1 MQDKNEQ
8 MAIKIAGQVAQS
20 GGRTFYV
27 GGLVRDHLLGI
38 ENKDIDIEIHGV
50 PADRLKEILSGL
62 GEVTVMGAS
71 FGIFGLRHYEVDI
84 AMPRMENA
92 TGRGHKDFEIVTD
105 PFLGPEKAALRRD
118 FTMNALMEDVLT
130 GEILDFFGG
139 RKDLAEGVIRHVNA
153 ETFVEDPLRVLRAA
167 QFAAR
172 FGFRIADETIALSK
186 TMDLSALSMERI
198 TGELEKALMKAERPS
213 VFFEELRRMEQLHT
227 WFPEMKD
234 LIAVPQPPSHHPEGD
249 VWNHT
254 MLVLNEAAGLRSAA
268 KEPRYFMYAA
278 LVHDF
283 GKPVTTEVIDGKI
296 HSYEHEKE
304 GLPVVSKFISRL
316 TSETALAKYV
326 LNMTELHMKPNIL
339 AAQNSGRKSFMKLFD
354 RSVCPEDLLLL
365 AKADYLGRD
374 LTCRDYPEENVL
386 REMLAVYNDLMS
398 RPYVQ
403 GRDLVAAGIAPG
415 PLFKE
420 ALDYGHR
427 LRLAGVPK
435 EQALPQVL
443 ALIRRSA
450 GS

>member
-1 MQDKNEQ
+1 MQNKNEQ
-8 MAIKIAGQVAQS
+8 MAVKIARQVALS

-27 GGLVRDHLLGI
+27 GGLVRDRLLGI
-38 ENKDIDIEIHGV
+38 ENKDIDIEIHGI
-50 PADRLKEILSGL
+50 PAEELKNILSGL

-71 FGIFGLRHYEVDI
+71 FGIYGLRHYEVDI
-84 AMPRMENA
+84 ALPRMENA
-92 TGRGHKDFEIVTD
+92 IGRGHKDFEVITD
-105 PFLGPEKAALRRD
+105 PFIGPEKAALRRD
-118 FTMNALMEDVLT
+118 FTINAMMEDVLT

-139 RKDLAEGVIRHVNA
+139 REDLEKGIIRHVNA

-167 QFAAR
+167 QFASR
-172 FGFRIADETIALSK
+172 FGFRIAEETISLGK

-198 TGELEKALMKAERPS
+198 TGELEKALLKAGQPS

-227 WFPEMKD
+227 WFPEMED
-234 LIAVPQPPSHHPEGD
+234 LIGVAQPPSHHPEGD

-254 MLVLNEAAGLRSAA
+254 MLVLNEAAGLRALA
-268 KEPRYFMYAA
+268 GEPRYFMYAA

-283 GKPVTTEVIDGKI
+283 GKAVTTEIIDGKI
-296 HSYEHEKE
+296 HSYGHEEE
-304 GLPVVSKFISRL
+304 GLPIVSRFISRL

-326 LNMTELHMKPNIL
+326 LNMTELHMKPNML
-339 AAQNSGRKSFMKLFD
+339 AAQNSGRKAFMKLFD

-365 AKADYLGRD
+365 AKADYLGRALPD
-374 LTCRDYPEENVL
+374 RNYPEESIL
-386 REMLAVYNDLMS
+386 REMLASYDDLMS

-403 GRDLVAAGIAPG
+403 GRDLVAAGIRPG

-420 ALDYGHR
+420 ALDYGHA

-443 ALIRRSA
+443 AMIRRNT
-450 GS
+450 

>member
-8 MAIKIAGQVAQS
+8 MAVKIARQVALS

-27 GGLVRDHLLGI
+27 GGLVRDRLLGI

-50 PADRLKEILSGL
+50 PAEELKKILASL

-92 TGRGHKDFEIVTD
+92 IGRGHKDFEVITD
-105 PFLGPEKAALRRD
+105 PFIGPEKAALRRD

-139 RKDLAEGVIRHVNA
+139 REDLAKGVIRHVNA
-153 ETFVEDPLRVLRAA
+153 KTFAEDPLRVLRAA
-167 QFAAR
+167 QFASR
-172 FGFRIADETIALSK
+172 FGFRIADETIALGK

-198 TGELEKALMKAERPS
+198 TGELEKAFMKADRPS

-227 WFPEMKD
+227 WFPEMED
-234 LIAVPQPPSHHPEGD
+234 LIGVPQPPSHHPEGD

-254 MLVLNEAAGLRSAA
+254 MLVLDEAARLRSEA

-283 GKPVTTEVIDGKI
+283 GKPVTTEIIDGKI
-296 HSYEHEKE
+296 HSYGHEEE
-304 GLPVVSKFISRL
+304 GLPVVSRFISRL
-316 TSETALAKYV
+316 TTETALSRYI
-326 LNMTELHMKPNIL
+326 LNMTELHMKPNIM

-374 LTCRDYPEENVL
+374 LASRDYHEEEIL
-386 REMLAVYNDLMS
+386 REMLAAYNDLMS
-398 RPYVQ
+398 RPFVQ
-403 GRDLVAAGIAPG
+403 GRDLVAAGIRPG

-420 ALDYGHR
+420 ALDYGHK
-427 LRLAGVPK
+427 LHLAGVPK

-443 ALIRRSA
+443 ALIRRNTE
-450 GS
+450 

>member
-249 VWNHT
+249 FSIVADGLLSGEKSLT
-254 MLVLNEAAGLRSAA
+254 FTGAAVYTPGLFSDVP
-268 KEPRYFMYAA
+268 E
-278 LVHDF
+278 
-283 GKPVTTEVIDGKI
+283 GKI
-296 HSYEHEKE
+296 
-304 GLPVVSKFISRL
+304 PVVSKFISRL

-374 LTCRDYPEENVL
+374 LTCRDYPEEAVL

-450 GS
+450 ES

>member
-1 MQDKNEQ
+1 MQNKNEQ
-8 MAIKIAGQVAQS
+8 MAVKIARQVALS

-27 GGLVRDHLLGI
+27 GGLVRDRLLGI
-38 ENKDIDIEIHGV
+38 ENKDIDIEIHGI
-50 PADRLKEILSGL
+50 PAEELKNILSGL

-71 FGIFGLRHYEVDI
+71 FGIYGLRHYEVDI
-84 AMPRMENA
+84 ALPRMENA
-92 TGRGHKDFEIVTD
+92 IGRGHKDFEVITN
-105 PFLGPEKAALRRD
+105 PFIGPEKAALRRD
-118 FTMNALMEDVLT
+118 FTINAMMEDVLT

-139 RKDLAEGVIRHVNA
+139 REDLEKGIIRHVNA

-167 QFAAR
+167 QFASR
-172 FGFRIADETIALSK
+172 FGFRIAEETISLGK

-198 TGELEKALMKAERPS
+198 TGELEKALLKAAQPS

-227 WFPEMKD
+227 WFPEMED
-234 LIAVPQPPSHHPEGD
+234 LIGVAQPPSHHPEGD

-254 MLVLNEAAGLRSAA
+254 MLVLNEAAGLRALTG
-268 KEPRYFMYAA
+268 EPRYFMYAA

-283 GKPVTTEVIDGKI
+283 GKAVTTEIIDGKI
-296 HSYEHEKE
+296 HSYGHEEE
-304 GLPVVSKFISRL
+304 GLPIVSRFISRL

-326 LNMTELHMKPNIL
+326 LNMTELHMKPNML
-339 AAQNSGRKSFMKLFD
+339 AAQNSGRKAFMKLFD

-365 AKADYLGRD
+365 AKADYLGRALPD
-374 LTCRDYPEENVL
+374 RNYPEESIL
-386 REMLAVYNDLMS
+386 REMLASYDDLMS

-403 GRDLVAAGIAPG
+403 GRDLVAAGIRPG

-420 ALDYGHR
+420 ALDYGHA

-443 ALIRRSA
+443 AMIRRNT
-450 GS
+450 